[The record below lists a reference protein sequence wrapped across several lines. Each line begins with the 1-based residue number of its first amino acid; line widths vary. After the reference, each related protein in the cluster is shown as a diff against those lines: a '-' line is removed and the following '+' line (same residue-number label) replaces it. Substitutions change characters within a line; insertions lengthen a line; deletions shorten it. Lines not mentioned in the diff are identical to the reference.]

1 MTHPNNEIRCP
12 YCGARQA
19 RVNAEVTAAMVTNVI
34 DAIALPAVP
43 GTIYVSENAEAH
55 CAACENYSSFGAWQ
69 GMASH
74 MPADVPEP
82 TPAELVEQMRAPAS
96 TEEALTADLMR
107 AAAWPE
113 GAPTS

>member
-12 YCGARQA
+12 YCGAREA

-69 GMASH
+69 GIAGH

-82 TPAELVEQMRAPAS
+82 
-96 TEEALTADLMR
+96 
-107 AAAWPE
+107 AA
-113 GAPTS
+113 